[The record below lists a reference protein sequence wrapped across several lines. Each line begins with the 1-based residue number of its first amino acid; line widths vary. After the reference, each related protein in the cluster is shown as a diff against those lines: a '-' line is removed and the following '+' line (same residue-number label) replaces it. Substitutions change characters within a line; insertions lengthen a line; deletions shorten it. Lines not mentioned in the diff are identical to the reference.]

1 MNNLIIIGYLG
12 RDPEFTETASGT
24 KLCKM
29 SIAVT
34 EKIKGEDSTTWFNV
48 VAFGQRAE
56 NCQRGLT
63 KGSRVC
69 IRGPIRSRRYT
80 DKNGNDRTDWS
91 VSVDYIEFLSSPN
104 REARATQAQQRPQ
117 PQMQPAQTS
126 PWGASQPTNW
136 GASQPTNWGQ
146 PQAVP
151 QVSTFQTGW
160 DTYQQNQSQQNQVVT
175 PPTSSEDV
183 PF

>member
-24 KLCKM
+24 KICKM

-56 NCQRGLT
+56 HCQRGLA

-91 VSVDYIEFLSSPN
+91 VSVDYVEFLSSPN

-117 PQMQPAQTS
+117 PQLEPAQTS
-126 PWGASQPTNW
+126 PWGV
-136 GASQPTNWGQ
+136 SQPTNWGQ
-146 PQAVP
+146 PQAIP
-151 QVSTFQTGW
+151 KVSTFQTGW
-160 DTYQQNQSQQNQVVT
+160 DTYQQNQSQSNQGVNL
-175 PPTSSEDV
+175 PTSSDDV

>member
-1 MNNLIIIGYLG
+1 MNSLIIIGYLG
-12 RDPEFTETASGT
+12 RDPEFSEIASGT

-29 SIAVT
+29 SIAVN

-48 VAFGQRAE
+48 VAFGQLAE
-56 NCQRGLT
+56 RCQQGLV

-69 IRGPIRSRRYT
+69 IQGRMRSSRYT

-91 VSVDYIEFLSSPN
+91 VTVKDVEFLSSPN
-104 REARATQAQQRPQ
+104 REARATQAQQPPQ
-117 PQMQPAQTS
+117 TQMQP
-126 PWGASQPTNW
+126 W

-151 QVSTFQTGW
+151 QVSNIQTGW
-160 DTYQQNQSQQNQVVT
+160 DIYKQNQSQPNQVVT
-175 PPTSSEDV
+175 LPISSEDV